1 MHNFKVIT
9 NLLVSQFKENLLL
22 TTIVLA
28 SICLV
33 NLPMKAQNITE
44 QNIKSEQNIKLE
56 EQLQII
62 NSTLASFPAQGTSK
76 YMEVSRISINSKG
89 KLMLY
94 KQYQLTASCTASREE
109 VFLTDLEPT
118 NISSFTKGNT
128 MVITVG
134 CKNNL
139 GNCVQRFFR
148 NSCDVTFKPESFQ
161 KELLIISSAN
171 LRNTE
176 QIRNAF
182 SQLIKIGNSYQT
194 PSDLEKGNQNNFD
207 RDSVT
212 TNTLAQPTLTSP
224 SLGLINPAPEE
235 KKKRLSLTMDDVT
248 PAQKEKK
255 KKPKP
260 ATKIIPNAP
269 TSQSEKPSSETDEAL
284 DLDKLLDLL
293 LKNN

>member
-1 MHNFKVIT
+1 MRNFNVIT
-9 NLLVSQFKENLLL
+9 NLLTSQIKKNLLL
-22 TTIVLA
+22 TITILA
-28 SICLV
+28 SIFSV
-33 NLPMKAQNITE
+33 NIPVKTQNVTDQKNKI
-44 QNIKSEQNIKLE
+44 E

-76 YMEVSRISINSKG
+76 YTEISRISINSKG

-94 KQYQLTASCTASREE
+94 KQYQVAASCTASREE
-109 VFLTDLEPT
+109 VFLADLEPT

-176 QIRNAF
+176 QLRNAF
-182 SQLIKIGNSYQT
+182 SQLIKIVNNYQN
-194 PSDLEKGNQNNFD
+194 PSDLENKEGNQNNLS
-207 RDSVT
+207 RDSVA
-212 TNTLAQPTLTSP
+212 TNLPAQPTSP
-224 SLGLINPAPEE
+224 ALKLINPTPEE
-235 KKKRLSLTMDDVT
+235 KKKRVSLTMDDVT
-248 PAQKEKK
+248 PAQREKK
-255 KKPKP
+255 KKPKQ
-260 ATKIIPNAP
+260 ATKTTPNAP
-269 TSQSEKPSSETDEAL
+269 QLEKPVSETDESL

-293 LKNN
+293 LENK

>member
-1 MHNFKVIT
+1 MRNFNVIT
-9 NLLVSQFKENLLL
+9 NLLTSQIKKNLLL
-22 TTIVLA
+22 TITILA
-28 SICLV
+28 SIFSV
-33 NLPMKAQNITE
+33 NIPVKTQNVTDQKNKI
-44 QNIKSEQNIKLE
+44 E

-76 YMEVSRISINSKG
+76 YTEISRISINSKG

-94 KQYQLTASCTASREE
+94 KQYQVAASCTASREE
-109 VFLTDLEPT
+109 VFLADLEPT

-176 QIRNAF
+176 QLRNAF
-182 SQLIKIGNSYQT
+182 SQLIKIVNNYQN
-194 PSDLEKGNQNNFD
+194 PSDLENKEGNQNNLS
-207 RDSVT
+207 RDSVA
-212 TNTLAQPTLTSP
+212 TNLPAQPTSP
-224 SLGLINPAPEE
+224 ALKLINPTPEE
-235 KKKRLSLTMDDVT
+235 KKKRVSLTMDDVT
-248 PAQKEKK
+248 PAQREKK
-255 KKPKP
+255 KKPKQ
-260 ATKIIPNAP
+260 ATKTTPYAP
-269 TSQSEKPSSETDEAL
+269 QLEKPVSETDESL

-293 LKNN
+293 LENK